1 MEASLDKMSPGV
13 YGTLIGIFVL
23 TITIFVFFTT
33 QSVFAVIA
41 LWLLIGGIVGVLIYY
56 NVIDIQKQETA
67 TKTSTPAPVT
77 SNSGGPIVGSEVFHI
92 ADTQFTY
99 DEASAVCAAYGAQL
113 ATLEQIIE
121 SYNNGAEWCGYGWS
135 AGGMALYPTQKSTW
149 DELQREVD
157 PAKRTRCGRP
167 GVNGGY
173 FDPMTKFGV
182 NCFGFKPKG
191 EFNPPAPVPGIDKT
205 QFDNMVNKFKSML
218 KSLNVDPWSRQ
229 AWSGPITAQNYGRQ
243 FATPSSGQFS
253 EHFTEYANEFSE
265 AVQGNSSS
273 TAAPYGIRGEQG
285 PPGPPGEKGAPGA
298 PGRPGAPGATGA
310 QGPQGPIGYG
320 QPGQKGEPGPVGPQG
335 PEGRQG
341 PKGDTGAQGPAGIG
355 INMKGQL
362 DTESALATKSKVA
375 GDAYI
380 IKGNLH
386 VYDGT
391 KWVNS
396 GAIQGPQG
404 PKGDQGPPGP
414 QGAQGQAGP
423 VGAQGPPGAKG
434 DPGPA
439 GAVSGTLLTD
449 ILDLKTH
456 AMRDDRPF
464 AIKDGDN
471 RFMSSHGGANV
482 RGPWEAL
489 RFYKI

>member
-1 MEASLDKMSPGV
+1 
-13 YGTLIGIFVL
+13 
-23 TITIFVFFTT
+23 
-33 QSVFAVIA
+33 
-41 LWLLIGGIVGVLIYY
+41 
-56 NVIDIQKQETA
+56 
-67 TKTSTPAPVT
+67 
-77 SNSGGPIVGSEVFHI
+77 
-92 ADTQFTY
+92 
-99 DEASAVCAAYGAQL
+99 
-113 ATLEQIIE
+113 
-121 SYNNGAEWCGYGWS
+121 
-135 AGGMALYPTQKSTW
+135 
-149 DELQREVD
+149 
-157 PAKRTRCGRP
+157 
-167 GVNGGY
+167 
-173 FDPMTKFGV
+173 
-182 NCFGFKPKG
+182 
-191 EFNPPAPVPGIDKT
+191 
-205 QFDNMVNKFKSML
+205 
-218 KSLNVDPWSRQ
+218 
-229 AWSGPITAQNYGRQ
+229 
-243 FATPSSGQFS
+243 
-253 EHFTEYANEFSE
+253 
-265 AVQGNSSS
+265 
-273 TAAPYGIRGEQG
+273 
-285 PPGPPGEKGAPGA
+285 
-298 PGRPGAPGATGA
+298 
-310 QGPQGPIGYG
+310 
-320 QPGQKGEPGPVGPQG
+320 
-335 PEGRQG
+335 
-341 PKGDTGAQGPAGIG
+341 
-355 INMKGQL
+355 MKGQL